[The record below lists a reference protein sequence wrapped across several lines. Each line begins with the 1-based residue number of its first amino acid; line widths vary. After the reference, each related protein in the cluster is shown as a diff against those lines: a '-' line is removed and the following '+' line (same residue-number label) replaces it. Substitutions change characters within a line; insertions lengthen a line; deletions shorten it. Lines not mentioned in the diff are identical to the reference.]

1 METLAHLWDELDD
14 VAGVCRH
21 LATAAAAEFLAGSI
35 PYLAAAASL
44 GVWLLLPDFRLN
56 AALLASLATFW
67 GAYRQ
72 LLT

>member
-1 METLAHLWDELDD
+1 MELFLHLWDELDD
-14 VAGVCRH
+14 VTGVCRH
-21 LATAAAAEFLAGSI
+21 VATSAAAELLTGAV

-56 AALLASLATFW
+56 AALLGGMATFW

-72 LLT
+72 LLA

>member
-1 METLAHLWDELDD
+1 MELLAHLWDELDD
-14 VAGVCRH
+14 VAGACRH
-21 LATAAAAEFLAGSI
+21 VATSAGTELLAGTV

-56 AALLASLATFW
+56 AALLGGMATFW

-72 LLT
+72 LLA